1 MPDDAVRLYLR
12 AEGMKGRPDA
22 LGVLYFVRANFG
34 AARRR
39 C

>member
-1 MPDDAVRLYLR
+1 MMPLGFKR

-22 LGVLYFVRANFG
+22 LGVLRFVCADLG
-34 AARRR
+34 VARRR